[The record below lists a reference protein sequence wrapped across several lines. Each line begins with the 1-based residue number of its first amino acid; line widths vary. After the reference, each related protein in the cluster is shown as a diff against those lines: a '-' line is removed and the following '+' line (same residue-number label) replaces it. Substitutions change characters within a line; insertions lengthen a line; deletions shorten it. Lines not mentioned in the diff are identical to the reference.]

1 MNPYVLDGW
10 YLIHVVTRVL
20 WLAPVTM
27 EFRENDKLRWRC
39 TTRTWTKRRKNNTPA
54 IYYNIIIY
62 CARIIIGWFIN
73 LSLDTSSLRN
83 DFNNSMCFIRSSYI
97 VNKEAASLAPTSFF
111 YFFIFYDWWFE
122 QHVISRRC
130 MQKTYTCRWI

>member
-1 MNPYVLDGW
+1 MLLRASCGWRRLQWNFARMINYGDGVP
-10 YLIHVVTRVL
+10 H
-20 WLAPVTM
+20 AP
-27 EFRENDKLRWRC
+27 EQKEE
-39 TTRTWTKRRKNNTPA
+39 KNNTPA
-54 IYYNIIIY
+54 IYYNIIIC

-122 QHVISRRC
+122 QHIISRRC